1 MAFKKGYTPW
11 NKGRV
16 GDIPWNKGI
25 NYSEEM
31 KKNMSKFGKENNFY
45 GRKHKETTK
54 IIIGKSKLKF
64 YKEHPE
70 TINKIKEARAK
81 QIFPIKDTGI
91 EIKIQNYLK
100 QLNINFFAHQYIKDI
115 EHGYQCDIL
124 IPVQEGVIKKTII
137 ECFGN
142 YWHKYPQGREVD
154 IQRCNELR
162 EQGWR
167 VLVFWENEIKVMELN
182 DLKGVITR

>member
-124 IPVQEGVIKKTII
+124 IPSKKCII
-137 ECFGN
+137 ECDGN
-142 YWHKYPQGREVD
+142 YWHNYPLGKEID
-154 IQRCNELR
+154 IIRNNELR
-162 EQGWR
+162 EKGYT
-167 VLVFWENEIKVMELN
+167 VLRFWENEIRVIELE
-182 DLKGVITR
+182 DLKNKLIQMEII